1 MQVENRRIY
10 ESEEPTCIHLFRK
23 CAPCIFVFLWLL
35 TKTMIYML
43 ILAVSTYSVFG
54 VGGGE
59 GGGGEGGGVNLLPL
73 IDSIK
78 TSISIDDLYN

>member
-43 ILAVSTYSVFG
+43 ILAVFTYSVFWG
-54 VGGGE
+54 FFSA
-59 GGGGEGGGVNLLPL
+59 GEGGGVNLLPL